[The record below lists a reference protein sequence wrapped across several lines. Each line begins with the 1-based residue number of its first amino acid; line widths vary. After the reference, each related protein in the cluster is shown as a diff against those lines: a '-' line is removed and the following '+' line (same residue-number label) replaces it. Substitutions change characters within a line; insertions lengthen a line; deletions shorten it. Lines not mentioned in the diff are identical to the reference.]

1 MPNETTTS
9 VRAAL
14 AATTTAPPN
23 SSPILDDYLTEE
35 ECAAELNVAA
45 ITLAVWRMQK
55 KGPPVTR
62 IGRRILYRKSSVRT
76 WLQSQERPPST
87 LNPATA

>member
-1 MPNETTTS
+1 MIGELPAK
-9 VRAAL
+9 AAL
-14 AATTTAPPN
+14 SNSTAPTPD
-23 SSPILDDYLTEE
+23 SSAILNDYFTEV
-35 ECAAELNVAA
+35 ECARELEMAP
-45 ITLAVWRMQK
+45 ITLAIWRMQK

-62 IGRRILYRKSSVRT
+62 IGRRILYRKSSVRA